1 MAFDERLA
9 QRIRQILKGA
19 RGVTEKRM
27 FGGLCFLVRGK
38 MCCGVERD
46 HLVVRVGPE
55 QYERALSKPHARPMD
70 FTGRP
75 LKGFVYGLNG
85 RLSDGC
91 IPQGLAHARPRLR
104 LLAAE
109 QEHIGI

>member
-46 HLVVRVGPE
+46 RLVVRVGPE

-75 LKGFVYGLNG
+75 LKGFIYV
-85 RLSDGC
+85 SAEGC
-91 IPQGLAHARPRLR
+91 RTAASLKAWLTRGLAFASSLPNKST
-104 LLAAE
+104 
-109 QEHIGI
+109 